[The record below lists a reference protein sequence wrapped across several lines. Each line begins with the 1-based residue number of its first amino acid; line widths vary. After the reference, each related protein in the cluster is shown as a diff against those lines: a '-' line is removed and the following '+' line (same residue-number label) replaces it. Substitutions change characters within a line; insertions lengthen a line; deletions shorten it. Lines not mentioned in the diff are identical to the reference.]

1 MRITGRVRWC
11 LLDKKRQI
19 SSHEDVQS
27 RHHRETWSF
36 ALNAALPQATRGRQ
50 LIEETTSCLGRYIIR
65 KLNDLLSLL
74 WSLPHYKMPKE
85 DFSGQSFLL
94 EADHI
99 KEILEFLILAIQE
112 VYDDSSLNHDLC
124 PYNKC
129 VQ

>member
-1 MRITGRVRWC
+1 
-11 LLDKKRQI
+11 
-19 SSHEDVQS
+19 
-27 RHHRETWSF
+27 
-36 ALNAALPQATRGRQ
+36 
-50 LIEETTSCLGRYIIR
+50 
-65 KLNDLLSLL
+65 
-74 WSLPHYKMPKE
+74 MPKE